1 ADCATAKQAVDGIG
15 AAWKESMAA
24 SVAATV
30 SGRTVQAGSLCAAV
44 VSLVAPKAENAGNP
58 ILSQVMNRY
67 MQRDFKVLQIGA
79 SR

>member
-1 ADCATAKQAVDGIG
+1 VPR
-15 AAWKESMAA
+15 S
-24 SVAATV
+24 S
-30 SGRTVQAGSLCAAV
+30 
-44 VSLVAPKAENAGNP
+44 PKAENAGNP

>member
-1 ADCATAKQAVDGIG
+1 MAG
-15 AAWKESMAA
+15 A
-24 SVAATV
+24 VAATV

-44 VSLVAPKAENAGNP
+44 VSMASPKAENAGNP